1 MTNCKQKYLN
11 LVQRISFSMAG
22 SKTNSEGQVIIHA
35 TLRFLEKCSKIAKFN
50 DFFRDCS
57 SPFQEDF

>member
-22 SKTNSEGQVIIHA
+22 SKTNSEGQVIIL
-35 TLRFLEKCSKIAKFN
+35 TLWYKLSRDSTFLKKMLKN
-50 DFFRDCS
+50 G
-57 SPFQEDF
+57 